1 MLASAPVSG
10 SSGGTLAPQKPNSY
24 LVGKSPEVSHVCD
37 ALRPSVAAPGR
48 PEVPPGD
55 TGTRLPRFSQLEG
68 EQARSTFHWDARGFP
83 GRRRPPPMSP
93 LEGLTH
99 PARSAP
105 PRAACPGPLTPATA
119 EPRPQR
125 TTPPEPRP
133 SPRPAPTPAPPRVPQ
148 HRPPAHGPYCLTIS
162 HRPAPSST
170 APGAGPPGSAPT
182 SGGLHPGLPRPAP
195 QCPRR
200 LPPAA
205 SSRPGTPGPSSP
217 RRSGSSGDGRRKPSG
232 VDSKS
237 GAQ

>member
-1 MLASAPVSG
+1 GPP
-10 SSGGTLAPQKPNSY
+10 APQGPTTKGPHQPHSPPLPSNPQYQASPPHCPPAA
-24 LVGKSPEVSHVCD
+24 GKTQP
-37 ALRPSVAAPGR
+37 RPSEQPHPQEGLPFSPPISPQDGNTPGG
-48 PEVPPGD
+48 PQPLP
-55 TGTRLPRFSQLEG
+55 TWLPRLPRTPTPTSPRAPPAPQSPLLPTPLLRTPHQSPRRSEG
-68 EQARSTFHWDARGFP
+68 LG
-83 GRRRPPPMSP
+83 PPPGSK
-93 LEGLTH
+93 
-99 PARSAP
+99 

-195 QCPRR
+195 QCPR
-200 LPPAA
+200 
-205 SSRPGTPGPSSP
+205 
-217 RRSGSSGDGRRKPSG
+217 
-232 VDSKS
+232 
-237 GAQ
+237 